1 MNEPGIRVLIVDDH
15 AVVRSGYRTYLEQMG
30 GFEVVAEAD
39 NAAEAYAQYKRCQ
52 PDIVIMDIMMP
63 GASGIDASRRILA
76 FDRDAR
82 ILVFSMYV
90 EPIVV
95 RQALGLG
102 VRGMLSKDSAPEQLC
117 EAAIAVARGQRY
129 LGGEL
134 AMAMAFSPRSPRAE
148 IVEKL
153 SGREFE
159 IFQMLVSGA
168 SIDDIAQALNLSSKT
183 VANRL
188 SQIRQKLDANS
199 DIQLVRMA
207 AAIGIVSWIPAPGSR
222 PGGD

>member
-1 MNEPGIRVLIVDDH
+1 MNERSIRVLIVDDH
-15 AVVRSGYRTYLEQMG
+15 AVVRSGYRTFLECMG
-30 GFEVVAEAD
+30 GFEVVAEAE
-39 NAAEAYAQYKRCQ
+39 NAAEAYAQYKRWA

-63 GASGIDASRRILA
+63 GASGIDASRRILS

-82 ILVFSMYV
+82 ILVFSMYA
-90 EPIVV
+90 EPIVI
-95 RQALGLG
+95 RQALDLG
-102 VRGMLSKDSAPEQLC
+102 VRGMLGKDSAPEQLC
-117 EAAIAVARGQRY
+117 DAAMAVARGQRY

-134 AMAMAFSPRSPRAE
+134 AMALAFSPRTPRDA

-168 SIDDIAQALNLSSKT
+168 SIEDIAEALSLSSKT

-188 SQIRQKLDANS
+188 SQIRQKLEAGS
-199 DIQLVRMA
+199 DIQLVKMA
-207 AAIGIVSWIPAPGSR
+207 AAAGIVPWIASPGQA
-222 PGGD
+222 GD